1 MLTFVISRL
10 GSITGK
16 NYPQNWQSVYI
27 LIWRECNVS
36 RRASRARPKF
46 STQTPIFPTER
57 DRLPH
62 FLKQECCRG
71 SEVVIHSCNCQVTHD
86 SWSSANRRVLSCLFR
101 ASFVIYSMVSSSRGW
116 ELLDDWLFWDTQ
128 QRYLQHEDLR
138 LANAAMMIALEY
150 TVHCSSS
157 PKDASLRNT
166 YSLQIDGTIKI
177 GQRCCK
183 QLLRG
188 CVRIIGQT
196 LSVSILCVEL
206 WRKSDGTSGK
216 RENSCHSKSIIST
229 SIIEVEVLYFCQEW
243 AEAGGY

>member
-1 MLTFVISRL
+1 MLPRKKLSFIHVTVKSLMIHDHRQTDVSCRVSLARELDSLLQYGIVISRL
-10 GSITGK
+10 GTSWWLTVLG
-16 NYPQNWQSVYI
+16 YATTI
-27 LIWRECNVS
+27 LTTW
-36 RRASRARPKF
+36 
-46 STQTPIFPTER
+46 
-57 DRLPH
+57 
-62 FLKQECCRG
+62 
-71 SEVVIHSCNCQVTHD
+71 
-86 SWSSANRRVLSCLFR
+86 
-101 ASFVIYSMVSSSRGW
+101 
-116 ELLDDWLFWDTQ
+116 
-128 QRYLQHEDLR
+128 EDLR

-150 TVHCSSS
+150 IVHCSSS
-157 PKDASLRNT
+157 PKDASLRST

-183 QLLRG
+183 QLFRR